1 MLAIESGLGRVAAA
15 TIARGRGSRVD
26 GVLGQG
32 ALVLS
37 EWLLDLGIHD
47 VVIGCL
53 LACLLEGARL
63 GEERA
68 WVTRTSEAVVGGWNV
83 WKG

>member
-15 TIARGRGSRVD
+15 TIAGGGGGRID

-53 LACLLEGARL
+53 LVCLL
-63 GEERA
+63 
-68 WVTRTSEAVVGGWNV
+68 
-83 WKG
+83 

>member
-15 TIARGRGSRVD
+15 TIAGGGGRID

-53 LACLLEGARL
+53 LVCLL
-63 GEERA
+63 
-68 WVTRTSEAVVGGWNV
+68 
-83 WKG
+83 